1 MHSGHLHN
9 YCIVI
14 EEDDRTVDD
23 GSGIVDVDDVMVV
36 DDDTTGKADTTGTS
50 AENITVTFGDVIAFL
65 FSPIFPSFN
74 SSLSPKNL
82 DLGTLD

>member
-14 EEDDRTVDD
+14 EEDGTVDD
-23 GSGIVDVDDVMVV
+23 GIGIVDVDGAMVV

-82 DLGTLD
+82 DFGTLD